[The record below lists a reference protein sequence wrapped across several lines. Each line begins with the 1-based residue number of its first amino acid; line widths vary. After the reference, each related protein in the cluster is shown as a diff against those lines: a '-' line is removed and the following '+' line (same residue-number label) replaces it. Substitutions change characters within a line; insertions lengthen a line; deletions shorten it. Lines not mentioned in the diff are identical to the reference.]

1 MIIYITSN
9 ILYIYFFFVDL
20 SVIKLEEGSPVTRDL
35 RNNRVRVFYDNNG
48 KVSSKPTIG

>member
-9 ILYIYFFFVDL
+9 ILYVFLFVDL

-35 RNNRVRVFYDNNG
+35 RNNRVRVFHDNNG
-48 KVSSKPTIG
+48 KVSTKPTIG